1 MFECENRTESQ
12 RRHYKV
18 WKQDQAE
25 ALISLGALEAPDIII
40 A

>member
-1 MFECENRTESQ
+1 MSHRTESQ
-12 RRHYKV
+12 RRYYKA

-25 ALISLGALEAPDIII
+25 AMVSLGALEAPDIII